1 MVYVQLKCVSR
12 ENFIFTFHLSNIF
25 VSAALRQRYVK
36 FIVTCAHIR
45 RNGNFSTLL
54 IFYFKRSENNKK
66 INGGRFFSVAF
77 GIPQY
82 NRVVQWIFN
91 ASFLFLSA
99 EWCYDISMLANSW
112 YCFYYNTGQSTL
124 CGWFA
129 CLFSHLERKYFTC
142 TAHFP
147 PANPAV
153 C

>member
-1 MVYVQLKCVSR
+1 MRRYQCFILYKMLVLYIFIQPFEEFMTNSIAKNDEDILLLSCHQFTSLVLLSHTQKQSLYALMVYVQLKCVSR

-54 IFYFKRSENNKK
+54 IFYFKPSESNKK

-82 NRVVQWIFN
+82 NRVVQ
-91 ASFLFLSA
+91 
-99 EWCYDISMLANSW
+99 
-112 YCFYYNTGQSTL
+112 
-124 CGWFA
+124 
-129 CLFSHLERKYFTC
+129 
-142 TAHFP
+142 
-147 PANPAV
+147 
-153 C
+153 